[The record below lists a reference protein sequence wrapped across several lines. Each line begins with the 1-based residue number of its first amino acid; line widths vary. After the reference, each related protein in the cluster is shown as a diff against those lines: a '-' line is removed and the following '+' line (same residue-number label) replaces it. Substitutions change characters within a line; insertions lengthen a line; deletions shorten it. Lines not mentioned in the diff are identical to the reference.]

1 MSLSKI
7 LKYTAIGV
15 VGFVV
20 AGEIYYKLVEMV
32 KEKLGM
38 PDENREIYESFCTQ
52 GQCALRKNY
61 EKSYLVRQM
70 SFEREDSLFITE
82 VIENL
87 IKSAKRQVH
96 VAMYIFTNRVL
107 CEALKDIQQRRGV
120 KVYVIVD
127 QSMES
132 ASGSQV
138 QFMQKC
144 GLNVKIYSRVTMHHK
159 FCLIDAP
166 YSREME
172 IFSSNQNVNVGTTA
186 DNFER
191 IVLPKQGLLI
201 TGSLNWTREA
211 LSSNAENFIVTSE
224 RKLINDYQKFFF
236 DCWNEA

>member
-7 LKYTAIGV
+7 LKYTAIGFM
-15 VGFVV
+15 GFVV
-20 AGEIYYKLVEMV
+20 AGEIYYKLVEVV
-32 KEKLGM
+32 KEKFGT

-70 SFEREDSLFITE
+70 AFEREESLFITE
-82 VIENL
+82 VVENL

-107 CEALKDIQQRRGV
+107 CEALKDIQRRGV

-144 GLNVKIYSRVTMHHK
+144 GINVKIYSRVTMHHK

-166 YSREME
+166 YEREME
-172 IFSSNQNVNVGTTA
+172 IFSANCNVGTA
-186 DNFER
+186 VDSHKR
-191 IVLPKQGLLI
+191 IVFPKQGLLI

-236 DCWNEA
+236 DCWNET